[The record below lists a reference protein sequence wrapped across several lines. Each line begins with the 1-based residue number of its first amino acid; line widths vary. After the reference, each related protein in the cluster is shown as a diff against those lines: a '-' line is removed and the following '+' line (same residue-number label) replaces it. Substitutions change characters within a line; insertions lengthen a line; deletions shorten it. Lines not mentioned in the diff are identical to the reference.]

1 MGKISKHLIS
11 WENWLFVFTAFLLL
25 AVAPLT
31 LSEFRL
37 NLLGKF
43 LAYAILALGID
54 LIWGYTG
61 ILSLGHGVYFGLG
74 AYSMA
79 MYLKL
84 EASGGQLPDFM
95 SWSGL
100 TELPWFWKPFQH
112 AWFAVP
118 MTIILPVTLAVI
130 LGFLTFRNRIKGV
143 YFSIL
148 SQALAIIFVTLFIGQ
163 QPYTGGTNGLTSYKT
178 IFGFSLASSK
188 TQMTLYTVT
197 VLVLGLAFLFC
208 RGLTR
213 ARFGRILM
221 AIRDGENRV
230 RFTGYDPTVY
240 KVFVYAVS
248 AALAGIAGALFVTQV
263 GIISP
268 AMMGIV
274 PSIEMAVWVA
284 VGGRGTLVGA
294 VVGAILVNAAKSSFS
309 ETFPDAW
316 SYFIGALFVGV
327 VLLFPDGMMGLLKK
341 IRGRFEASGTHTN
354 TVQTGTINT
363 KEGRLYGGYDTV
375 LGKRYR

>member
-1 MGKISKHLIS
+1 MALFNKITISKEKL
-11 WENWLFVFTAFLLL
+11 LFVLAAVLLL
-25 AVAPLT
+25 VIAPMA

-61 ILSLGHGVYFGLG
+61 ILSLGHGVFFGLG

-84 EASGGQLPDFM
+84 EAAAGELPDFM
-95 SWSGL
+95 AWSGL
-100 TELPWFWKPFQH
+100 VELPWFWQPFKH
-112 AWFAVP
+112 AWFALG
-118 MTIILPVTLAVI
+118 MAIILPMILAAL
-130 LGFLTFRNRIKGV
+130 LGFLTFRNRIRGV

-163 QPYTGGTNGLTSYKT
+163 QPYTGGTNGLTNYKSV
-178 IFGFSLASSK
+178 FGFSLSNPA
-188 TQMTLYTVT
+188 TQTGLYIITAIT
-197 VLVLGLAFLFC
+197 LGLVFLLC
-208 RGLTR
+208 RRLTQ
-213 ARFGRILM
+213 ARFGRVLM

-240 KVFVYAVS
+240 KVFVYALS
-248 AALAGIAGALFVTQV
+248 AGLAGLAGILFVLQV

-268 AMMGIV
+268 AAMGIV
-274 PSIEMAVWVA
+274 PSIEMAIWVA

-294 VVGAILVNAAKSSFS
+294 VIGALLVNAAKSSFS
-309 ETFPDAW
+309 ESFPDAW
-316 SYFIGALFVGV
+316 LYFIGALFVGV
-327 VLLFPDGMMGLLKK
+327 VLLFPDGIMGVLKK
-341 IRGRFEASGTHTN
+341 LSGKLRSAKTA
-354 TVQTGTINT
+354 GKLG
-363 KEGRLYGGYDTV
+363 KEGWAYGGYDTV
-375 LGKRYR
+375 HGKHHR

>member
-1 MGKISKHLIS
+1 MERLREYIFSKEKII
-11 WENWLFVFTAFLLL
+11 FGVAAVLLL
-25 AVAPLT
+25 VVAPLT

-43 LAYAILALGID
+43 LTYAIVALGID

-84 EASGGQLPDFM
+84 EASKGKLPDFM

-100 TELPWFWKPFQH
+100 TELPFFWKPFEH
-112 AWFAVP
+112 AWFAMGMV
-118 MTIILPVTLAVI
+118 IALPVILAVI

-163 QPYTGGTNGLTSYKT
+163 QPYTGGTNGLTDYKT
-178 IFGFSLASSK
+178 VFGFALSGSK
-188 TQMTLYTVT
+188 TQFTLYLLTVII
-197 VLVLGLAFLFC
+197 LGVVYVFC
-208 RGLTR
+208 RWLTR
-213 ARFGRILM
+213 ARFGRVLM

-230 RFTGYDPTVY
+230 RFTGYDPAVF
-240 KVFVYAVS
+240 KVVVYAIS
-248 AALAGIAGALFVTQV
+248 AALAGIAGALFVMQV
-263 GIISP
+263 GIVSP

-274 PSIEMAVWVA
+274 PSIEMAIWVA

-294 VVGAILVNAAKSSFS
+294 VIGAILVNAAKSSFS

-316 SYFIGALFVGV
+316 LYFIGSLFVGV
-327 VLLFPDGMMGLLKK
+327 VLLFPDGVVGLFKRILGKMRSLKSKLGEGLL
-341 IRGRFEASGTHTN
+341 
-354 TVQTGTINT
+354 
-363 KEGRLYGGYDTV
+363 YGWNHTV
-375 LGKRYR
+375 LGKRDR

>member
-1 MGKISKHLIS
+1 METIKAYIFSKEKLI
-11 WENWLFVFTAFLLL
+11 FGAAAVLLL
-25 AVAPLT
+25 VVAPMT

-43 LAYAILALGID
+43 LTFAIVALGID
-54 LIWGYTG
+54 LIWGFTG

-74 AYSMA
+74 AYSIA

-84 EASGGQLPDFM
+84 EASQGKLPDFM

-100 TELPWFWKPFQH
+100 TELPFFWKPFEH
-112 AWFAVP
+112 AWFAMAMV
-118 MTIILPVTLAVI
+118 ILLPVSLALI

-163 QPYTGGTNGLTSYKT
+163 QPYTGGTNGLTDYKT
-178 IFGFSLASSK
+178 IFGISLAGST
-188 TQMTLYTVT
+188 TQFYLYIISA
-197 VLVLGLAFLFC
+197 LVLGACYLLC
-208 RGLTR
+208 RQLTG
-213 ARFGRILM
+213 ARFGRVLM

-230 RFTGYDPTVY
+230 RFTGYDPATY
-240 KVFVYAVS
+240 KLAAYAIS
-248 AALAGIAGALFVTQV
+248 AALAGIAGALFVLQV

-274 PSIEMAVWVA
+274 PSIEMAIWVA

-294 VVGAILVNAAKSSFS
+294 VVGALLVNAAKSSFS

-316 SYFIGALFVGV
+316 LYFIGFLFVGV
-327 VLLFPDGMMGLLKK
+327 VLFFPGGIVGLIKQLPEKF
-341 IRGRFEASGTHTN
+341 RALRTRML
-354 TVQTGTINT
+354 
-363 KEGRLYGGYDTV
+363 EGWSYGGNNPV
-375 LGKRYR
+375 LGKRHR